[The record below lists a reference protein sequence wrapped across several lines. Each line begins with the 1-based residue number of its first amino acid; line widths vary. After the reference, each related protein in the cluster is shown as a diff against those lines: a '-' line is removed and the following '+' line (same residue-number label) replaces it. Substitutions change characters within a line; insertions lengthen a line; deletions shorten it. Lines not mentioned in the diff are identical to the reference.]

1 MSFRPSPNDKGRDT
15 FSICARLACRFGRLP
30 TTRAATTATAIRD
43 GGKLSPSSDGQCEQR
58 RESHALSKA
67 NAALNSRAVA
77 LESVHC

>member
-1 MSFRPSPNDKGRDT
+1 M
-15 FSICARLACRFGRLP
+15 ACRFGRLP

-67 NAALNSRAVA
+67 NAALNTVVPLPWRVSTADGAREGHA
-77 LESVHC
+77 LDQPGPNSP